1 MGYVNSLE
9 GISTLVIA
17 ANLGYVSY
25 VRGHSPCGQ
34 SCRAHDFL
42 ISGQGFCP
50 LTEVSKH
57 EAIYI
62 RTLAFKQLKVGKL
75 KKNMYTLYIQYTLLQ
90 LIHQQL
96 TVHSNLAKTVP
107 KPMLFSSKIPFQ
119 NSRDFLEITGFSV
132 ALFAAPLTHTNRE
145 HPLQS

>member
-1 MGYVNSLE
+1 MYTFRIG
-9 GISTLVIA
+9 
-17 ANLGYVSY
+17 
-25 VRGHSPCGQ
+25 RGHSPCGQ

-107 KPMLFSSKIPFQ
+107 KLMLFSSKIPFQ
-119 NSRDFLEITGFSV
+119 NSRDFFGNNRILCGTLCRTLDPYKSGTPTPILASS
-132 ALFAAPLTHTNRE
+132 PLSR
-145 HPLQS
+145 LQ